1 MRSNLDSGQRSVR
14 NRFPERGFACS
25 VDELRTALWSARLGG
40 NRSEQ
45 AKLSSFAFD
54 TAQMKA
60 TGYKFTLSCPEKSTP
75 QRTYRL
81 VAVPVV
87 PGKTGKQIFCSEET
101 HFVLFSGDGKVQTCI
116 ERGEPFS
123 QGRDANDA
131 SQSSEDSAFF
141 SLEAIQR
148 AEAGYWLEYPEDGFT
163 CSLADL
169 RMPRAGEKVSAKAAG
184 QLTADLA
191 SGTKNGYHFSIICP
205 EKQQPQRSYRAVA
218 MPLSGPKP
226 GQRVLCVGEE
236 LASKGPMN
244 LTGLMKFSS
253 DGTAEN
259 CFATGTPLPQDESN
273 KIRERTRALLQPR
286 PGDVDDRRWK
296 ELNSSGE
303 RAYDQAKFEEAEK
316 QLLAAAREAIAFGP
330 SSRQL
335 VVTLTDLGI
344 LYSGQKDYPD
354 AELFLWRA
362 FLLIMTPAEDPDFS
376 RAAHALID
384 VWKSE
389 GKNAEAEDLR
399 RNIPIFFEIR
409 GRVVD
414 GRYTSPQGSFQVS
427 LPQLAKPGA
436 VASDR
441 QVNATTFE
449 VSFRD
454 GFGRIYLILAHNNRD
469 GKIGRASCRERV
481 YVQV

>member
-1 MRSNLDSGQRSVR
+1 M
-14 NRFPERGFACS
+14 
-25 VDELRTALWSARLGG
+25 
-40 NRSEQ
+40 
-45 AKLSSFAFD
+45 
-54 TAQMKA
+54 
-60 TGYKFTLSCPEKSTP
+60 
-75 QRTYRL
+75 
-81 VAVPVV
+81 
-87 PGKTGKQIFCSEET
+87 
-101 HFVLFSGDGKVQTCI
+101 
-116 ERGEPFS
+116 
-123 QGRDANDA
+123 
-131 SQSSEDSAFF
+131 
-141 SLEAIQR
+141 
-148 AEAGYWLEYPEDGFT
+148 
-163 CSLADL
+163 
-169 RMPRAGEKVSAKAAG
+169 
-184 QLTADLA
+184 
-191 SGTKNGYHFSIICP
+191 
-205 EKQQPQRSYRAVA
+205 
-218 MPLSGPKP
+218 
-226 GQRVLCVGEE
+226 
-236 LASKGPMN
+236 
-244 LTGLMKFSS
+244 
-253 DGTAEN
+253 
-259 CFATGTPLPQDESN
+259 
-273 KIRERTRALLQPR
+273 
-286 PGDVDDRRWK
+286 DDRRWK

-335 VVTLTDLGI
+335 AVTLTDLGI

-469 GKIGRASCRERV
+469 GKLSYERV
-481 YVQV
+481 AAEPSAQGALSEKDFVTTSRGRELRFVRFSKGGSFMSQRRSVPGQPVSAWPTEKLDLVTAYAVFPSGTLFFEIIAGVTPMVQLNQEAATKLAKENLEAFLRGFTAVADSPSH